1 MDGEVVDGVHRERIN
16 KWRLLAACLKS
27 ESHGM
32 KKDGELG
39 HGTGTEEHRHL
50 IQVSKKI
57 K

>member
-39 HGTGTEEHRHL
+39 HGAGTEEHRHL